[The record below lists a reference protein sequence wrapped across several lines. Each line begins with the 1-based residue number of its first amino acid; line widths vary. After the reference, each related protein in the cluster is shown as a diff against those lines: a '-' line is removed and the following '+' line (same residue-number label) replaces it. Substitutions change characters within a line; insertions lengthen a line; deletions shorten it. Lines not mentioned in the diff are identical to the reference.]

1 MASRLAA
8 CEACRKAKLA
18 CDHQQPVCSRCQK
31 SRGVCI
37 YRTAP
42 FKRRRVEKP
51 SLRSPDLSPSFEPR
65 RNLYPNPGYLGS
77 SSHAAIFKHITP
89 SAEGEQSAS
98 NQLLRS
104 DHPSAQWIG
113 DNHLLLQGADVL
125 RHLLT
130 MYSLSAMKDLVLFW
144 LAKGANLALAEPFVA
159 QCAESISQLFT
170 SHDEKWHLV
179 YAQRLLQNSAKPL
192 QFDES
197 SDLLSFSAHFLD
209 HNARWET
216 LGIFFAA
223 VSRATIDIPFFPLL
237 YNTEDQQYTLRRL
250 ATKLSDFSLEIAL
263 SLDCLNDLQLIVQYE
278 NFIVHSY
285 VDGDQS
291 ESLFQAESNYPL
303 VSLLHQLTCQGYHT
317 WRKLGDVISSTFAL
331 GYHENLEAKAGIPQ
345 FLMELRKTAFARIYS
360 ADKNIAIFLGRPPR
374 MNKRFCH
381 FQIPACGTR
390 FPSRGRHHTWSPDAR
405 AGYRADTCWSALC
418 ASLKEEVWELLQDA
432 QDVDCA
438 RKASVIQRRAEEQWQ
453 ALPAHFRL
461 ESSLKQCAQS
471 PFDRDFLAHVRL
483 NHLHVL
489 FLLRLLLLNTL
500 TEPDVPIIETAG
512 QMLALVVEIILLRDQ
527 LINSGTGLIWKVA
540 YYGLPAAG
548 IILLAL
554 LKQHSHSAPG
564 ISRTKMLRDL
574 SVFVAEVQIG
584 TIVKTGDPNY
594 ALLSKATQ
602 TIQRFLDSFNTDT
615 GQPPREAGHDD
626 ANEDWAALLSQ
637 DLWDFEA
644 GFWQSLADHPSLGV
658 LDPPLPHV

>member
-8 CEACRKAKLA
+8 CESCRKAKLA

-51 SLRSPDLSPSFEPR
+51 SVRSPDPSPSFEPR

-89 SAEGEQSAS
+89 STDGEQSTS
-98 NQLLRS
+98 NQLLGS
-104 DHPSAQWIG
+104 DNVSSQWIG

-130 MYSLSAMKDLVLFW
+130 TYSLSAMKDLVLFW

-159 QCAESISQLFT
+159 QCADSISQLFT
-170 SHDEKWHLV
+170 SHDDKWHLV
-179 YAQRLLQNSAKPL
+179 YAQRLLQNSARLL
-192 QFDES
+192 QFDAS
-197 SDLLSFSAHFLD
+197 SDLESFSAQFLD

-237 YNTEDQQYTLRRL
+237 YNTEEQQYTLRRL
-250 ATKLSDFSLEIAL
+250 ATKLSDFSLEISL
-263 SLDCLNDLQLIVQYE
+263 SLDCLNDLQLMVQYE

-291 ESLFQAESNYPL
+291 
-303 VSLLHQLTCQGYHT
+303 YHT

-331 GYHENLEAKAGIPQ
+331 GYHENLEAKPGIPV

-381 FQIPACGTR
+381 FQIPSDGTIVRSLGSR
-390 FPSRGRHHTWSPDAR
+390 FTWSPDAR

-418 ASLKEEVWELLQDA
+418 ASLKEEVWELLQDK
-432 QDVDCA
+432 QDAECV
-438 RKASVIQRRAEEQWQ
+438 RRA
-453 ALPAHFRL
+453 
-461 ESSLKQCAQS
+461 
-471 PFDRDFLAHVRL
+471 
-483 NHLHVL
+483 
-489 FLLRLLLLNTL
+489 RLLLLKTL
-500 TEPDVPIIETAG
+500 TEPDIPIIETAG
-512 QMLALVVEIILLRDQ
+512 QMLALVVELILLRDQ
-527 LINSGTGLIWKVA
+527 LTNSGTGLIWKVA

-548 IILLAL
+548 IVLLAL

-564 ISRTKMLRDL
+564 ISRTKILRDL

-602 TIQRFLDSFNTDT
+602 TIQRFLDSFNSDT
-615 GQPPREAGHDD
+615 GQPHDAGTDD

-644 GFWQSLADHPSLGV
+644 GFWHSLADHPSLLV
-658 LDPPLPHV
+658 LDPPLPSV